1 MSIDKFA
8 NPYQINIEGELI
20 RVPKSLGMTAE
31 EMKDEILR
39 LDKGRKVK
47 WDMTDKPPCYQKMAR
62 ALGLAI

>member
-47 WDMTDKPPCYQKMAR
+47 WDMTDKPLCYQQMAR